1 MFETLRRA
9 FRLPELRNR
18 ILFTLMMFVVIRLGT
33 YIPVPGIDRT
43 AVAQLVGKGGFLGL
57 LDLFSGGGIAN
68 FAIFS
73 LSVLPYINA
82 SIIIELLGSVIPALE
97 ELRKEGGKEGQLKI
111 AKYTRYLT
119 LGLAVIESFG
129 VVAIFQKYLSS
140 TGFFVKLLIVLSLT
154 AGAYIVL
161 WLGEVM
167 TERGIGNGVS
177 LIIFAGIVSRIPVGV
192 AQAFSLTQAK
202 SLSVLGLIGGI
213 LGAIVL
219 LLLVLFAYEG
229 ERKVPVQYAKR
240 IVGRKVYGGQSTY
253 IPLKLVQA
261 GVLPIIFASTVL
273 MFPATVSQFW
283 STSWFYV
290 NIAQPLTS
298 SSTLAHNVVF
308 FFLIIFFT
316 YFYTEITYD
325 PIKIAD
331 DLKKYGGYVPG
342 VRPGEATAHYIKNV
356 LDRIVLPTAI
366 FLAFLAIVPNIAMRN
381 QQISAFAFGGTS
393 LLIIIG
399 VALETVQEI
408 EAYMMMRHYK
418 GFMK

>member
-18 ILFTLMMFVVIRLGT
+18 ILFTLLMFIVIRLGT
-33 YIPVPGIDRT
+33 YVPVPGIDRA
-43 AVAQLVGKGGFLGL
+43 AVAELVGKGGFLGL
-57 LDLFSGGGIAN
+57 LDLFSGGGVAN

-73 LSVLPYINA
+73 LGVLPYINA
-82 SIIIELLGSVIPALE
+82 SIIIELLSSVIPALQ
-97 ELRKEGGKEGQLKI
+97 ELRKEGGKEGQRKI

-119 LGLAVIESFG
+119 LALATIQSFG
-129 VVAIFQKYLSS
+129 VLAIFSNYLTS

-161 WLGEVM
+161 WFGEIM

-177 LIIFAGIVSRIPVGV
+177 LIIFSGIVSRVPVGL
-192 AQAFSLTQAK
+192 AQAFRLAQAE
-202 SLSVLGLIGGI
+202 SLSWLGLVGGVLG
-213 LGAIVL
+213 AVVL
-219 LLLVLFAYEG
+219 LVLVLFAYEG

-240 IVGRKVYGGQSTY
+240 VVGRKVYGGQSTF

-261 GVLPIIFASTVL
+261 GVLPIIFASTML

-283 STSWFYV
+283 PKSWFYV
-290 NIAQPLTS
+290 KIAEPLMQS
-298 SSTLAHNVVF
+298 GSLAHNFVF

-325 PIKIAD
+325 PAKIAD

-342 VRPGEATAHYIKNV
+342 VRPGQATAQYVKNI

-366 FLAFLAIVPNIAMRN
+366 FLAFLAIVPNLAMRN
-381 QQISAFAFGGTS
+381 LQIQAFAFGGTS

-399 VALETVQEI
+399 VALESVHEI

-418 GFMK
+418 GFLK

>member
-129 VVAIFQKYLSS
+129 ILAIFRSYLSS
-140 TGFFVKLLIVLSLT
+140 TGLFVKLLIVLSLT

-342 VRPGEATAHYIKNV
+342 VRPGEATAHYFKNV

>member
-9 FRLPELRNR
+9 FRIPELRNR
-18 ILFTLMMFVVIRLGT
+18 ILFTLLMFVVIRLGS
-33 YIPVPGIDRT
+33 YIPVPGIDRE
-43 AVAQLVGKGGFLGL
+43 AVAELVGKGGFLGL
-57 LDLFSGGGIAN
+57 LDLFSGGGVSN

-73 LSVLPYINA
+73 LGVLPYINA

-97 ELRKEGGKEGQLKI
+97 ELRKEGGKEGQRKI

-119 LGLAVIESFG
+119 LGLAIIESFG
-129 VVAIFQKYLSS
+129 VVAIFQNYLSS
-140 TGFFVKLLIVLSLT
+140 TGFFVKLLIVLCLA
-154 AGAYIVL
+154 AGSFIVL
-161 WLGEVM
+161 WFGELM

-177 LIIFAGIVSRIPVGV
+177 LIIFASIISRIPVGV
-192 AQAFSLTQAK
+192 AQAIELTKAK
-202 SLSVLGLIGGI
+202 SLSILGLVGGVV
-213 LGAIVL
+213 GTIVL
-219 LLLVLFAYEG
+219 MMLVLYAYLG

-261 GVLPIIFASTVL
+261 GVMPIIFASTVL
-273 MFPATVSQFW
+273 MFPATISQFW
-283 STSWFYV
+283 PKSWFYLH
-290 NIAQPLTS
+290 IAQPLTS
-298 SSTLAHNVVF
+298 SSTVAHNIVF

-325 PIKIAD
+325 PTKIAD
-331 DLKKYGGYVPG
+331 DLKKYGGYIPG
-342 VRPGEATAHYIKNV
+342 VRPGEATAQYIKGV

-366 FLAFLAIVPNIAMRN
+366 FLALLAIVPNVAIG
-381 QQISAFAFGGTS
+381 QLQISAFAFGGTQ

-399 VALETVQEI
+399 VSLETVQEI

>member
-1 MFETLRRA
+1 MF
-9 FRLPELRNR
+9 
-18 ILFTLMMFVVIRLGT
+18 IVIRLGS
-33 YIPVPGIDRT
+33 YIPVPGIDRA
-43 AVAQLVGKGGFLGL
+43 AVATLVGKGGFLGL

-73 LSVLPYINA
+73 LGVLPYINA
-82 SIIIELLGSVIPALE
+82 SIIIELLGSVIPALD
-97 ELRKEGGKEGQLKI
+97 ELRKEGGKEGQRKI

-119 LGLAVIESFG
+119 LGLACVQSIG
-129 VVAIFQKYLSS
+129 VVAVFRSYISA
-140 TGFFVKLLIVLSLT
+140 GFFARLLIVLSLT

-161 WLGEVM
+161 WLGEIM
-167 TERGIGNGVS
+167 TDKGIGNGVS
-177 LIIFAGIVSRIPVGV
+177 LIIFASIVSRIPVGI
-192 AQAFSLTQAK
+192 AQAYRLIKAHSFSWW
-202 SLSVLGLIGGI
+202 GLIGGTI
-213 LGAIVL
+213 GALVL
-219 LLLVLFAYEG
+219 LVLVLFAYEG

-283 STSWFYV
+283 QKSWFYV
-290 NIAQPLTS
+290 HIATPLTNS
-298 SSTLAHNVVF
+298 GSAVHNIVAF
-308 FFLIIFFT
+308 LLIIFFT

-325 PIKIAD
+325 PVKIAD

-342 VRPGEATAHYIKNV
+342 VRPGEATAQYIKNV

-366 FLAFLAIVPNIAMRN
+366 FLGFLAIIPNLAMRN
-381 QQISAFAFGGTS
+381 VQISAFAFGGTS

>member
-177 LIIFAGIVSRIPVGV
+177 LIIFSGIVSRIPVGV

-283 STSWFYV
+283 STSWFYLH
-290 NIAQPLTS
+290 IAEPLTKS
-298 SSTLAHNVVF
+298 ATPTHNVVF

-325 PIKIAD
+325 PTKIAD

-356 LDRIVLPTAI
+356 LDRIVLPTAV

>member
-1 MFETLRRA
+1 MFETLRKA

-18 ILFTLMMFVVIRLGT
+18 IFFTLMMFVVIRLGT
-33 YIPVPGIDRT
+33 YIPVPGIDRA
-43 AVAQLVGKGGFLGL
+43 AVAQLVGQGGFLGL

-68 FAIFS
+68 FSIFS

-97 ELRKEGGKEGQLKI
+97 ELRKEGGKEGQRKI

-119 LGLAVIESFG
+119 LGLGIIESFG
-129 VVAIFQKYLSS
+129 VVAIFQKYLSN
-140 TGFFVKLLIVLSLT
+140 TGFFTKLLIVLSLT
-154 AGAYIVL
+154 AGSYIVL
-161 WLGEVM
+161 WFGEMM
-167 TERGIGNGVS
+167 TEKGIGNGVS
-177 LIIFAGIVSRIPVGV
+177 LIIFSGIVSRIPVGL
-192 AQAFSLTQAK
+192 AQAFRLTQAQ
-202 SLSVLGLIGGI
+202 SLSILGLVGGI
-213 LGAIVL
+213 IGTLVL
-219 LLLVLFAYEG
+219 LLLALFAYQG
-229 ERKVPVQYAKR
+229 ERKIPVQYAKR
-240 IVGRKVYGGQSTY
+240 VVGRKVYGGQSTY

-283 STSWFYV
+283 STSWFYTK
-290 NIAQPLTS
+290 IAEPLTNS
-298 SSTLAHNVVF
+298 ATVVHNVVF
-308 FFLIIFFT
+308 AVLIVFFT

-325 PIKIAD
+325 PTQIAD

-342 VRPGEATAHYIKNV
+342 VRPGEATAQYIKNV

-381 QQISAFAFGGTS
+381 QQIPAFAFGGTS

>member
-18 ILFTLMMFVVIRLGT
+18 ILFTLMMFIVIRLGT
-33 YIPVPGIDRT
+33 YIPVPGIDRA

-97 ELRKEGGKEGQLKI
+97 ELRREGGKEGQLKI

-119 LGLAVIESFG
+119 LALAIIESFG
-129 VVAIFQKYLSS
+129 VVAIFHNYLSS

-161 WLGEVM
+161 WLGEIM
-167 TERGIGNGVS
+167 TDHGIGNGVS
-177 LIIFAGIVSRIPVGV
+177 LIIFAGIVSRIPVGL
-192 AQAFSLTQAK
+192 AQAFSLAQAQ
-202 SLSVLGLIGGI
+202 SLSILGLVGGI
-213 LGAIVL
+213 LGAVVL

-229 ERKVPVQYAKR
+229 ERKIPVQYAKR
-240 IVGRKVYGGQSTY
+240 VVGRKVYGGQSTY

-273 MFPATVSQFW
+273 MFPATIGQFW
-283 STSWFYV
+283 PTSWFYV
-290 NIAQPLTS
+290 HIAQPLTS
-298 SSTLAHNVVF
+298 SGTLAYSITF

-325 PIKIAD
+325 PTKIAE

-342 VRPGEATAHYIKNV
+342 VRPGDATAQYIKNV
-356 LDRIVLPTAI
+356 LDRIVLPTAV
-366 FLAFLAIVPNIAMRN
+366 FLAILAIVPNLAMRHL
-381 QQISAFAFGGTS
+381 QISAFAFGGTS
-393 LLIIIG
+393 ILIIIG